1 LSSEDDEEEYNR
13 RRLERK
19 GKNNLRFRGDYGE
32 ERDGERI
39 LPDDID

>member
-19 GKNNLRFRGDYGE
+19 GKNNIRFGGDDGE
-32 ERDGERI
+32 ERDSEKI